1 MRYPQVLTFGVAV
14 ALAVGCGAS
23 APTLTDP
30 SDLEAGALI
39 ARDSLTTVNGTAL
52 PCCTK
57 DSSGVRTTIT
67 AGAMTFYAAALYS
80 DTVFTPSGPMSGAC
94 VHQSPNGSVM
104 ARNGLLTLVDGSNYL
119 TLPCSRG
126 VYRVSITEL
135 VEHQGTPSVSRE
147 VIIATGVFAW
157 APGSLTLNDA
167 SGGSPPASSMA
178 GANIRVTTFDF
189 FGNRHR
195 HARSVAGMAPG

>member
-1 MRYPQVLTFGVAV
+1 MRYSQVLASGVAV
-14 ALAVGCGAS
+14 AVAGGCGAS
-23 APTLTDP
+23 TPTLSDS

-39 ARDSLTTVNGTAL
+39 ARDSLTIVNGMAL
-52 PCCTK
+52 PCRTR
-57 DSSGVRTTIT
+57 DSGGVRTTIT
-67 AGAMTFYAAALYS
+67 AGAMTFYAAAHYI

-94 VHQSPNGSVM
+94 VHQGPNGSVM

-126 VYRVSITEL
+126 VYRMSITEL
-135 VEHQGTPSVSRE
+135 IEHPGSPSVSRE

-167 SGGSPPASSMA
+167 SGGSRPASSMA
-178 GANIRVTTFDF
+178 GANIRATIGDRRYDLLAVP
-189 FGNRHR
+189 
-195 HARSVAGMAPG
+195 AR